1 MLERFRDRRAFFP
14 IFPLKSIQSSI
25 AFAFSVLILLTVA
38 ATSLIAYRLS
48 VSAVERNSKGYI
60 REVINQ
66 VNTNIQSYVDNMENI
81 SLLAMTNKDVKYY
94 ISGNSFVGNGNEE
107 RRPYEKRISDLF
119 QAILY
124 TRKDIASI
132 MVFGYNGRFVSDR
145 RITTLNPNAKA
156 EEQAWYKDAQR
167 ASGKSVISAPHVQN
181 ILQDEYRWVV
191 SLSRELKNSDGLTA
205 DGIFLVD
212 LNLSVINDL
221 LSQIN
226 LGKKGYV
233 FIVDRSGNIV
243 YHPQQQLI
251 YSGLRSEKIAE
262 VGSAPSG
269 TAFKVEDDEGKRFY
283 SVQDTSFGWKIVG
296 VAYAGDLIGYRST
309 LINFLLITLG
319 GVAVSLVISV
329 LLSHRLSRPIR
340 NLQRN
345 MRKVEK
351 GNFDVQAEVAQMN
364 EIGQLART
372 FNMMVGQIKNLMQE
386 IVVTHENKRKSEL
399 QLLQAQI
406 NPHFLYNTLDSIV
419 WMAETKQH
427 EEVVQ
432 MTSALAKL
440 FRASI
445 TKEQELV
452 PVRIEVEHITN
463 YLLIQKMR
471 YSSKLDYR
479 LEIPDSILEYGTLK
493 ILLQPFVENAIY
505 HGIRN
510 KPGIGTIVVRGTET
524 GEGIVFEVEDDGLG
538 MTEEQLEKI
547 WHAPDGELRSGG
559 IGIRNVNER
568 IQLYFGRSY
577 GIAIRSELAEGTV
590 VTIRIPK
597 TAGTGE
603 SDDAGQRAEG
613 SAS

>member
-1 MLERFRDRRAFFP
+1 MFRERRPLFP
-14 IFPLKSIQSSI
+14 LFPLKSIQSSI
-25 AFAFSVLILLTVA
+25 AFAFSVLILLTIA
-38 ATSLIAYRLS
+38 ATSLFAYRLS
-48 VSAVERNSKGYI
+48 VNAVERNSKGYI
-60 REVINQ
+60 QEVINQ

-94 ISGNSFVGNGNEE
+94 ISSNSFIGNEG

-119 QAILY
+119 QSILY

-145 RITTLNPNAKA
+145 RITTLNPNAKV
-156 EEQAWYKDAQR
+156 EEQAWYMNAQR
-167 ASGKSVISAPHVQN
+167 EGGKSVISEPHVQN
-181 ILQDEYRWVV
+181 IIQNEYRWVV
-191 SLSRELKNSDGLTA
+191 SLSRELKNSDGMTA

-233 FIVDRSGNIV
+233 FIVDGSGNIV
-243 YHPQQQLI
+243 YHPEQQLI
-251 YSGLRSEKIAE
+251 YSNLRSEQIAE
-262 VGSAPSG
+262 VVQAGSG
-269 TAFKVEDDEGKRFY
+269 TTFKVEDEEGKRFY
-283 SVQDTSFGWKIVG
+283 SVKDTSFGWKIVG
-296 VAYAGDLIGYRST
+296 VAYAEDLIGYKST
-309 LINFLLITLG
+309 LINFLFITLG

-329 LLSHRLSRPIR
+329 MLSRRLSRPIR

-351 GNFDVQAEVAQMN
+351 GNFDVQAEVTQMN

-386 IVVTHENKRKSEL
+386 IFDTHENKRKSEL

-419 WMAETKQH
+419 WMAETKKH
-427 EEVVQ
+427 EEVVE

-440 FRASI
+440 FRAGI

-452 PVRIEVEHITN
+452 PIRIELEHITN

-471 YSSKLDYR
+471 YSSKFDYR
-479 LEIPDSILEYGTLK
+479 LDISDSILGYKTLK

-510 KPGIGTIVVRGTET
+510 KPDSGTIVIRGMESPD
-524 GEGIVFEVEDDGLG
+524 GIVFEIEDDGLG
-538 MTEEQLEKI
+538 MTEEQLDKI
-547 WHAPDGELRSGG
+547 WEAPDGEWKNGG

-568 IQLYFGRSY
+568 IRLYFGHAYEIS
-577 GIAIRSELAEGTV
+577 IRSELAEGTC

-597 TAGTGE
+597 IEGAGG
-603 SDDAGQRAEG
+603 AG
-613 SAS
+613 